1 MNGEKKA
8 RLIRNRFKFLAESN
22 DMSIDRTSRW
32 EVFVS
37 PNLVEQTIAT

>member
-1 MNGEKKA
+1 MNGEKEA
-8 RLIRNRFKFLAESN
+8 RLIRNWLKLLAKSN

-37 PNLVEQTIAT
+37 PNLVE